1 MILREARVMVSK
13 INFDNQLRWFQFQIV
28 RNSLQTNVIVSHF
41 ILNISKTCSY
51 CRADDSEEL
60 ISHLFWFCPYVA
72 NFLRDVFSFFSD
84 LGIELN
90 PTRNHFL
97 FWDPDHLAYSLKNF
111 IFLILKKYI
120 WREKFRVATLSL
132 VGYKTMLKKYIYDLV
147 YMLKYREIPDKV
159 NEWNEMLDHL

>member
-1 MILREARVMVSK
+1 MFNSPIYVHVGGEPKEK
-13 INFDNQLRWFQFQIV
+13 IFGGRPGEKIGRDSCFDLFVFPFYYF
-28 RNSLQTNVIVSHF
+28 SH
-41 ILNISKTCSY
+41 
-51 CRADDSEEL
+51 
-60 ISHLFWFCPYVA
+60 
-72 NFLRDVFSFFSD
+72 FSFFSD

-97 FWDPDHLAYSLKNF
+97 FGDPDHLAYSLKNF